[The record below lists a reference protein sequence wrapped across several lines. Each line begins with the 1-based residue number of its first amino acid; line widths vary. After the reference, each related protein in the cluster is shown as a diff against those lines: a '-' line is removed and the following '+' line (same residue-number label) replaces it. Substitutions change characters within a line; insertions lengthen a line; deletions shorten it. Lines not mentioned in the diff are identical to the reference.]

1 MSLPI
6 VTQETIDTIFDELS
20 KMEVELDENPII
32 YGPKRLNGKIAE
44 ARKFQT
50 KCEGL
55 FLKVS
60 KWLQKYKAG
69 VRAAQLSL
77 DLSKKHLFTNDPE
90 VRAGRNLADRDAIA
104 SMKLKDEVE
113 AVSVA
118 SSTMEDLESIL
129 VVIKSRKGDLRDVQS
144 RIKDQIR
151 LCQEEISLGSRWG
164 NKKFGEV
171 EKEEKPDPN
180 KTTLK
185 QLRENFQEEKEE
197 PLINGTFEAGM
208 EDFLDAVDNV
218 VVDSTAKTS
227 LQNPP
232 NKNLDSVLDDILG
245 DSF

>member
-1 MSLPI
+1 M
-6 VTQETIDTIFDELS
+6 F
-20 KMEVELDENPII
+20 
-32 YGPKRLNGKIAE
+32 A
-44 ARKFQT
+44 
-50 KCEGL
+50 
-55 FLKVS
+55 
-60 KWLQKYKAG
+60 
-69 VRAAQLSL
+69 
-77 DLSKKHLFTNDPE
+77 NDPE

-113 AVSVA
+113 AVSEA

-129 VVIKSRKGDLRDVQS
+129 VVIKSKKSDLRDIQS

-197 PLINGTFEAGM
+197 KEEPLINGTFEAGM

-218 VVDSTAKTS
+218 VIDSDNKAKKTS
-227 LQNPP
+227 GE
-232 NKNLDSVLDDILG
+232 NLGSVLDDILG